1 MGTLTGAIRHI
12 VQLRSVHLT
21 VCVLYFQQQHY
32 ISQIKC
38 VFRPD
43 VGGKNLLLSKEF
55 TVEIIWLS

>member
-43 VGGKNLLLSKEF
+43 VGGKKSAFIKRIYCGNNLA
-55 TVEIIWLS
+55 